1 MGTNTETD
9 ITNEH
14 NLVKNVS
21 WQEEDQLA
29 IYKRGRRVEL
39 GSTEKQ
45 LHLSGP
51 RGLEPTS
58 SRFQIRRPNHLS
70 TLTPVTVTRPF

>member
-1 MGTNTETD
+1 MGTKTETD

-14 NLVKNVS
+14 NLVKNNN

-29 IYKRGRRVEL
+29 IYKRGRRAEL

-45 LHLSGP
+45 LHLSGQ
-51 RGLEPTS
+51 RGA
-58 SRFQIRRPNHLS
+58 
-70 TLTPVTVTRPF
+70 